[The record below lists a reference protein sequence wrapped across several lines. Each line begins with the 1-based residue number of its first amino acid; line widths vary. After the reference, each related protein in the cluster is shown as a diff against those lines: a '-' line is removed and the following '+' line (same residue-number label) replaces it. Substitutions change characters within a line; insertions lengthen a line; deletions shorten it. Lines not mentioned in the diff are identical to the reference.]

1 VRCRA
6 AGHVARLVMSGPR
19 DFHAILKAK
28 FGLTDR

>member
-6 AGHVARLVMSGPR
+6 AGHVARLVVFGPR

-28 FGLTDR
+28 FGLADR